1 MRKDRDIFTQYIKRL
16 LQHIYVIIVLLA
28 LSCASFP
35 LLLAPFITNS
45 PVLPSFSGLSPSP
58 FPAFFSWETPFS
70 SHRSAF
76 LNLVYF
82 NVAFSREP
90 LISTHF
96 SLWKLQPYLIELGFF
111 TWHFLLV
118 HFFLTPLLYTSLYP
132 DCILTHTLIAYFL
145 TP

>member
-1 MRKDRDIFTQYIKRL
+1 MQKDRGVFTQYIKRL
-16 LQHIYVIIVLLA
+16 LQRIYVIVVLFA
-28 LSCASFP
+28 LSCASFHSCS
-35 LLLAPFITNS
+35 LLSSLNSPALPFIFMSHPIT
-45 PVLPSFSGLSPSP
+45 FSC
-58 FPAFFSWETPFS
+58 ETPFS

-90 LISTHF
+90 LFSTHF

-118 HFFLTPLLYTSLYP
+118 YFFLTPLLYTSLYP
-132 DCILTHTLIAYFL
+132 DCILSHTLIAYFL